1 MRHVFPCGTPAL
13 DFVGTL
19 QARRGQTPGERIG
32 TPGRLDTWFVQS
44 GLLDKE
50 PGSDAADLRAA
61 LDLRQAI
68 YSLARARIDGRPLPA
83 GAVTAVNRQ
92 AAGAPVATC
101 LRPGGARRLGTA
113 SQALTDLARE
123 AVEVF
128 AGEEW
133 PRGSRAPQSQS
144 YDRFRH
150 GARRANR
157 AAVSGIAA
165 DGHRR
170 WTADSRKRRDGGSVH
185 VCRVR

>member
-19 QARRGQTPGERIG
+19 QARRGQTPDERIG

-50 PGSDAADLRAA
+50 PGSDAADPRAA
-61 LDLRQAI
+61 LDLREAI
-68 YSLARARIDGRPLPA
+68 YSLAQARIDDRPLPA

-92 AAGAPVATC
+92 ATGAPVAAC

-133 PRGSRAPQSQS
+133 PRGSRAPPSQS